1 MSTKVYRIVS
11 LADAEQLDFNLLE
24 DESLNEARKS
34 LDGSQVVVQYKEQ
47 PATVDSSFYD
57 LASAQQKMLEADWFL
72 EEDVV

>member
-11 LADAEQLDFNLLE
+11 LADADQLDFNLLE
-24 DESLNEARKS
+24 DESLNETRKS

-57 LASAQQKMLEADWFL
+57 LASAQQKMLEADWHL
-72 EEDVV
+72 DEDVV

>member
-24 DESLNEARKS
+24 DASLNEARKS
-34 LDGSQVVVQYKEQ
+34 LDGSEVVVQYKEQ
-47 PATVDSSFYD
+47 PSTVDSSFYD

>member
-1 MSTKVYRIVS
+1 MSTKIYKIVS

-47 PATVDSSFYD
+47 PTTIDSSFYD

-72 EEDVV
+72 EEDIV

>member
-24 DESLNEARKS
+24 DASLNEARKS

-47 PATVDSSFYD
+47 PVTVDSSFYD
-57 LASAQQKMLEADWFL
+57 LASAQQKMLEAEWFL
-72 EEDVV
+72 DEDVV

>member
-24 DESLNEARKS
+24 DASLNEARKS

-57 LASAQQKMLEADWFL
+57 LASAQQKMLEAEWFL
-72 EEDVV
+72 DEDVV

>member
-1 MSTKVYRIVS
+1 MSTKIYKIVS

-47 PATVDSSFYD
+47 PTTIDSSFYD

>member
-11 LADAEQLDFNLLE
+11 LADAQQLDFDLLE
-24 DESLNEARKS
+24 DESLSEARKS

-57 LASAQQKMLEADWFL
+57 LASAQQKMLEADWYL

>member
-1 MSTKVYRIVS
+1 MSTKIYKIVS

-47 PATVDSSFYD
+47 PTTIDSSFYD
-57 LASAQQKMLEADWFL
+57 LASTQQKMLEADWFL

>member
-47 PATVDSSFYD
+47 PAKVDSSFYD

>member
-1 MSTKVYRIVS
+1 MSTKIYKIVS

-47 PATVDSSFYD
+47 PTTIDSSFYD
-57 LASAQQKMLEADWFL
+57 LASAQQKMFEADWFL

>member
-1 MSTKVYRIVS
+1 MNTKIYKIVS

-47 PATVDSSFYD
+47 PTTIDSSFYD
-57 LASAQQKMLEADWFL
+57 LASTQQKMLEADWFL